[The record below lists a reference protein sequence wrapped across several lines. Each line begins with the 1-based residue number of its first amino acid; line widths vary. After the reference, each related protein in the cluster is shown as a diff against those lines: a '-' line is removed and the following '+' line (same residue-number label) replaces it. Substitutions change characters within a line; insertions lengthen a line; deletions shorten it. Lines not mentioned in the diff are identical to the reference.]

1 MMAVRFLNQPTVKE
15 GIKNIATTVSF
26 AFGFVGVCDL
36 YQIYQGR
43 SICRSGPPEDSPPWA
58 KKAYK
63 FSLLSANMSFIL
75 SGATSRPGVYLISKA
90 VGCAFSTRQLE
101 RFLGKN
107 TVFAVNPWHP
117 RHLISIYAILW
128 ALPAC
133 SYSLYE
139 LTTIHRWNFVSI
151 KNTLFNLTDS
161 KIRLMALLNTLT
173 SRPVQH
179 LGNQFLSSM
188 VRRV

>member
-1 MMAVRFLNQPTVKE
+1 MIAVRFLNQPAVKE
-15 GIKNIATTVSF
+15 GIKNIATTMTF
-26 AFGFVGVCDL
+26 AFGLVEVCDL

-43 SICRSGPPEDSPPWA
+43 AICHSSAPEGSPPWA
-58 KKAYK
+58 KTAYK
-63 FSLLSANMSFIL
+63 ASLISAKMSLLL

-90 VGCAFSTRQLE
+90 VGCAFSTSQLE

-117 RHLISIYAILW
+117 RHVVSIAAVIL
-128 ALPAC
+128 ALPANA
-133 SYSLYE
+133 YSLYE
-139 LTTIHRWNFVSI
+139 LTRVYRWDFVSI

-161 KIRLMALLNTLT
+161 KIRLMSLLNTLT